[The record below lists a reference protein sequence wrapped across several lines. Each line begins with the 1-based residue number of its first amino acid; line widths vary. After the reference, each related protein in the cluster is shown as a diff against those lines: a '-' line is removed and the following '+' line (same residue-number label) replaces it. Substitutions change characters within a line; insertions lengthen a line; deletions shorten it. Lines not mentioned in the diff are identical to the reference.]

1 MCDSI
6 RNDDTGEFFTIG
18 KSPFVDA
25 IDIIRNDNTCKI
37 FTIRTCKIFT
47 IRKSIFA
54 YTRDTIRNDNAG
66 KFHTIIKYSFA
77 YMSDSIRYPLVC
89 VYDFCEYYS
98 TSYKHTKKGLSS
110 DELDNPFVY
119 NL

>member
-1 MCDSI
+1 MQSI
-6 RNDDTGEFFTIG
+6 CAFFLIV
-18 KSPFVDA
+18 FVL
-25 IDIIRNDNTCKI
+25 RL
-37 FTIRTCKIFT
+37 
-47 IRKSIFA
+47 
-54 YTRDTIRNDNAG
+54 
-66 KFHTIIKYSFA
+66 
-77 YMSDSIRYPLVC
+77 YPLVC

>member
-1 MCDSI
+1 MQSI
-6 RNDDTGEFFTIG
+6 CAFLTV
-18 KSPFVDA
+18 FVLW
-25 IDIIRNDNTCKI
+25 
-37 FTIRTCKIFT
+37 
-47 IRKSIFA
+47 SIQ
-54 YTRDTIRNDNAG
+54 
-66 KFHTIIKYSFA
+66 
-77 YMSDSIRYPLVC
+77 LVC